1 MSALLLEV
9 EDNKMSFVMELLRN
23 FSFIN
28 TQTISE
34 NKASFMQEN
43 KKTAEPKEDPL
54 AEFFG
59 IWADRDIDAE
69 MLRKQAWRI
78 KD

>member
-28 TQTISE
+28 TQPISE

-43 KKTAEPKEDPL
+43 KKTIEHKKDPFAEVW
-54 AEFFG
+54 G
-59 IWADRDIDAE
+59 IWADRDIDGE
-69 MLRKQAWRI
+69 TLRKQAWGI